1 MDIDLGDWETL
12 RDSIDAMRGIKSPEK
27 RGKPNPL
34 KETNDTKPPKP
45 TNFAHGWPVEQLD
58 KQGNHI
64 AYYRNQQEAAEST
77 GYDHWAINKCVTGR
91 QKTHR
96 GYQWRRVEY

>member
-1 MDIDLGDWETL
+1 METMDDLGDYESL
-12 RDSIDAMRGIKSPEK
+12 RDSIDAMRGIKQPE
-27 RGKPNPL
+27 PTEHTEP
-34 KETNDTKPPKP
+34 TNEKPPKP
-45 TNFAHGWPVEQLD
+45 TNFTHGWPVEQLD

-64 AYYRNQQEAAEST
+64 AYYRNQREAAIST
-77 GYDHWAINKCVTGR
+77 GYDYWAINKCVTGR